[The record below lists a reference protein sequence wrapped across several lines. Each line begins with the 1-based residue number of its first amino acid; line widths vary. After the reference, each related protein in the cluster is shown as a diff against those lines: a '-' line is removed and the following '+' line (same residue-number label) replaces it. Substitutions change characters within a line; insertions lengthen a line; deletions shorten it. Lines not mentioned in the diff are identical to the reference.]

1 MSDEREMRAEH
12 DDDESEDV
20 EGHMRFKQDLPDV
33 RLADDDDDG
42 DEVEAHQRL
51 APKTDVP

>member
-12 DDDESEDV
+12 DEDETEDV
-20 EGHMRFKQDLPDV
+20 EGHMRFKTDAADV
-33 RLADDDDDG
+33 RLADDDDG
-42 DEVEAHQRL
+42 DDVEAHQKL